1 MKISIFDSLMH
12 HYGRTWWAPIVLN
25 DIGPYL
31 KTGEY
36 VLDIGAG
43 GGWPGELMA
52 KEKGVKMQLLDV
64 EDFNRSKLPLMLYD
78 GEHIPFKNNFF
89 DTSLLLFVLHH
100 CKDPLL
106 VLKEAIRVS
115 RNRIIIHEDTY
126 TSSFGR
132 ILASMN
138 DFISNFPFLLTNP
151 SKMNMPYNYRTVAG
165 WERVF
170 QDLGLHVVSKRV
182 TTHFM
187 TKHILFVLEK

>member
-1 MKISIFDSLMH
+1 
-12 HYGRTWWAPIVLN
+12 
-25 DIGPYL
+25 
-31 KTGEY
+31 
-36 VLDIGAG
+36 
-43 GGWPGELMA
+43 MA

-151 SKMNMPYNYRTVAG
+151 AKMNMPYNYRTVAG